1 MKSLI
6 YLKKATMMTS
16 ECTKKCLKESKSCEN
31 NECRNWIDYSDDL
44 NCAVIAADA
53 HGPMTLEEVAK
64 RLDISLVR
72 VMQIENGALVKM
84 KKRMP
89 QHLNE

>member
-1 MKSLI
+1 M
-6 YLKKATMMTS
+6 
-16 ECTKKCLKESKSCEN
+16 
-31 NECRNWIDYSDDL
+31 DYAVDL
-44 NCAVIAADA
+44 NCAVIAAEA

-72 VMQIENGALVKM
+72 VMQIENAALVKM

-89 QHLNE
+89 ELRNE

>member
-1 MKSLI
+1 M
-6 YLKKATMMTS
+6 TMTNQ
-16 ECTKKCLKESKSCEN
+16 CTKKCLNENLSCSN
-31 NECRNWIDYSDDL
+31 KECRNWINYSDDL
-44 NCAVIAADA
+44 NCSVIAAEA

-72 VMQIENGALVKM
+72 VMQIENGALIKM

-89 QHLNE
+89 QLLNE